1 MKFELD
7 EGIEILART
16 PAVICTLL
24 SGVSESW
31 LLGNEGPDTWSP
43 FDVVGHLI
51 HGEKTDWIPR
61 VRIILAREEPAGF
74 EPFDRFA
81 QEKDSVGKA
90 IDDLLDEFE
99 GLRRSNIAVLKGF
112 ELKRRDLDLEGKH
125 PEFGTVTLK
134 QLLATWVVHDL
145 GHLVQVSRAMARQYE
160 AEVGP
165 WRQYLGVL
173 KVPN

>member
-16 PAVICTLL
+16 PAVMRTLL
-24 SGVSESW
+24 AGVSESW

-51 HGEKTDWIPR
+51 HGEKAEWIPR
-61 VRIILAREEPAGF
+61 VRIILGREKSAGF

-81 QEKDSVGKA
+81 QEKDSARQA
-90 IDDLLDEFE
+90 IDDLLDEF
-99 GLRRSNIAVLKGF
+99 GSLRSSNIAVLKGF
-112 ELKRRDLDLEGKH
+112 DLTRQDLDLVGKH

-145 GHLVQVSRAMARQYE
+145 GHLFQASRAMARQYE

-173 KVPN
+173 KVTQ